1 MSKTSN
7 SQLKLLSL
15 KKEEQNLEKHPS
27 MKTFFNQIKEKKE
40 FEKNNNNNINIM
52 EIVEDED
59 EEINNNNDIKKNN
72 NIKINIIEC
81 EYKLKDDKETF
92 FVEANNNK
100 SVIYNIYKN
109 KINNKALNY
118 ELTKNQKK
126 LDEKITKEINEGKE
140 YNIIEKNFVGLLKK

>member
-100 SVIYNIYKN
+100 SVIYNIYKK

>member
-100 SVIYNIYKN
+100 SVIYNIYKK

-140 YNIIEKNFVGLLKK
+140 YNIIKKNFVDLLKK